1 MLIVSTK
8 FAGYAMT
15 GKTALVTGASRG
27 IGRAVAERLADD
39 GALVA
44 VHYGKD
50 AAAAQETV
58 ERIER
63 AGGRAFPIGA
73 DLEDA
78 GAVEALF
85 TELTARLAGRRLDI
99 LVNNAAAAPA
109 GPIETDT
116 AERFDRLFAVNVRAP
131 YFIIQRALPLLAD
144 GGRIISISSAVTR
157 IANPAQTSF
166 AMTKGAVETM
176 SRTLALALGDRGIT
190 VNVVAPGATMT
201 EANASLFPPEAAA
214 FLAGQAALGRV
225 GRAEDVADVV
235 ALIASDDARWVTGQV
250 LDASGGLHLGARV
263 ALAGV
268 ASARQ
273 AGGAGEHQ

>member
-1 MLIVSTK
+1 MGRL
-8 FAGYAMT
+8 AE
-15 GKTALVTGASRG
+15 KTALVTGASRG
-27 IGRAVAERLADD
+27 IGRAVAERLAAD

-63 AGGRAFPIGA
+63 AGGRAFPTGA

-78 GAVEALF
+78 GAVDALF
-85 TELTARLAGRRLDI
+85 AELAAGLAGRRLDI

-116 AERFDRLFAVNVRAP
+116 AEQFDRLFAVNVKAP

-144 GGRIISISSAVTR
+144 GGRIISVSSAVTR

-166 AMTKGAVETM
+166 AMTKGAIETM
-176 SRTLALALGDRGIT
+176 SRTLALALGERGIT

-201 EANASLFPPEAAA
+201 EANTSLFPPEAAA

-235 ALIASDDARWVTGQV
+235 ALLASDDARWVTGQV
-250 LDASGGLHLGARV
+250 VDASGGLHLGARV
-263 ALAGV
+263 ALAT
-268 ASARQ
+268 SAVRDE
-273 AGGAGEHQ
+273 ALS